1 MCSALCIV
9 CCRFDLEDVKSL
21 ELFQKWAVVPVLG
34 LMETSLYDNA
44 LLHTTLLFLLQM
56 LNSCSKVAD
65 MLLDNGLLYVL
76 CNTVAALNGLEKK

>member
-1 MCSALCIV
+1 MCSELCV
-9 CCRFDLEDVKSL
+9 TYHRFDLEDVKSV

-34 LMETSLYDNA
+34 LIETSLCDNA
-44 LLHTTLLFLLQM
+44 LLHAALLFLLQI
-56 LNSCSKVAD
+56 LHSCSKVAD